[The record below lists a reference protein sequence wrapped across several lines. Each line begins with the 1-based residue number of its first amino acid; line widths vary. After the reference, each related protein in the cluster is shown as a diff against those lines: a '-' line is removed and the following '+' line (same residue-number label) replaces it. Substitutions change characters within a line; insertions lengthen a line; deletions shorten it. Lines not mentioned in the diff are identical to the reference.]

1 MSPKLISIVVLL
13 LLVVGLAVITPA
25 VAAPETPVLSGVETA
40 VATTTTVQQ
49 TDALTTTQSAPQ
61 PQENGSSSSSLPEGL
76 SRIFAS
82 LGLYIVTMFTMAI
95 GTEIVVDVFK
105 LAMGFKSKP
114 TAQKTLEEYEKVL
127 PGTLETLGLGA
138 EAKANLEMQ
147 WANMKEILAPVFK
160 AEQVIADLKEE
171 KFSAALE
178 IALGDADPS
187 DKLIA
192 TAAGIIKQQI
202 KSSLDKIQADSA
214 LGQAITNVVREKV
227 DDLINKLAA
236 QAINMTPEAFY
247 QQCMILLNG
256 ELATAVTSWTQTQIS
271 ELQEVSYETA
281 HNIIYVQLIP
291 MIHNSGFSQE
301 TEAKITRQ
309 LENFLQNIQT
319 SRHADV
325 YLETL
330 NKLLREVERQRDEL
344 ASHWRRWIWGI
355 VNRLRQ
361 LSWLSWLPNRENRK
375 LDPTIQHPGEAA
387 GKLLEIE
394 RRDKQEADSRA
405 QQLRLTSVVVG
416 IVLAYLLQ
424 IDSADLLRDL
434 FPQNASFLSMVLVP
448 QNAAFF
454 AWLGTK
460 LHITMYDLSAGVVL
474 TGLAASAGSG
484 FWHDQLSRLQTVKQ
498 STEAAYAAV
507 QTIQQQT
514 K

>member
-1 MSPKLISIVVLL
+1 MSPKLISVVVLL
-13 LLVVGLAVITPA
+13 LLVSGLVVIAPA
-25 VAAPETPVLSGVETA
+25 AAAPETA
-40 VATTTTVQQ
+40 VASGNGPIVQ
-49 TDALTTTQSAPQ
+49 TASATIPQ
-61 PQENGSSSSSLPEGL
+61 QQDNGSSSSLPEGL

-127 PGTLETLGLGA
+127 PGTLESLGLGA

-147 WANMKEILAPVFK
+147 WASMKEILTPVFK

-178 IALGDADPS
+178 LALGNADPS
-187 DKLIA
+187 DKLI
-192 TAAGIIKQQI
+192 TAAASIIRQQI
-202 KSSLDKIQADSA
+202 KSSLDKIQAETA
-214 LGQAITNVVREKV
+214 LGQALTNAAREKV
-227 DDLINKLAA
+227 DDLINELAEKA
-236 QAINMTPEAFY
+236 VDVTPEAFY

-256 ELATAVTSWTQTQIS
+256 ELATAVSTWTQTQIND
-271 ELQEVSYETA
+271 LQEVSYETA
-281 HNIIYVQLIP
+281 YNIIYTQLLP
-291 MIHNSGFSQE
+291 MVTNSGFNKE

-319 SRHADV
+319 SRHADI

-330 NKLLREVERQRDEL
+330 NKLLVEVELQRDEL
-344 ASHWRRWIWGI
+344 ASHWRKWFWGI
-355 VNRLRQ
+355 VDWLREKFG
-361 LSWLSWLPNRENRK
+361 WLAWLPNRENRG
-375 LDPTIQHPGEAA
+375 LDPVIKHPGDAA

-394 RRDKQEADSRA
+394 QRDKREADSRIL
-405 QQLRLTSVVVG
+405 QLRLTSVVVG
-416 IVLAYLLQ
+416 TVLAYLLQ

-434 FPQNASFLSMVLVP
+434 FPQNANFLSVALVRE
-448 QNAAFF
+448 NATFF
-454 AWLGTK
+454 VWLGGK
-460 LHITMYDLSAGVVL
+460 LNLTMHDLTAGVLL

-484 FWHDQLSRLQTVKQ
+484 FWHDQLSRLQKVKQ
-498 STEAAYAAV
+498 SAETAYTTI
-507 QTIQQQT
+507 QTIQQP

>member
-13 LLVVGLAVITPA
+13 LLVTGLTVIAPA
-25 VAAPETPVLSGVETA
+25 AAAPETAVLSSAEVA
-40 VATTTTVQQ
+40 VAPTAIQQ
-49 TDALTTTQSAPQ
+49 TGTRTTIQAAPQ
-61 PQENGSSSSSLPEGL
+61 PQQDSGSSSLPEGL

-127 PGTLETLGLGA
+127 PGTLESLGLGA

-147 WANMKEILAPVFK
+147 WANMKEILTPVFK

-178 IALGDADPS
+178 QAVGDADPS

-192 TAAGIIKQQI
+192 TSASIVKQQI
-202 KSSLDKIQADSA
+202 KSSLDKIQANSV
-214 LGQAITNVVREKV
+214 LGQAVTDAVRAKV
-227 DDLINKLAA
+227 DDLIDKLAGEA
-236 QAINMTPEAFY
+236 TDITPEAFY
-247 QQCMILLNG
+247 QQCMTLLNG
-256 ELATAVTSWTQTQIS
+256 ELATAVTTWTRTQIS

-281 HNIIYVQLIP
+281 ANIINVQLLP
-291 MIHNSGFSQE
+291 MIHNSGFNQE
-301 TEAKITRQ
+301 TTDKITRQ

-319 SRHADV
+319 SRHADI

-330 NKLLREVERQRDEL
+330 NKLLKEVERQRDEL

-355 VNRLRQ
+355 IDGLRERF
-361 LSWLSWLPNRENRK
+361 SWLSWLPNRENRK
-375 LDPTIQHPGEAA
+375 LDPTIQHPDEAA

-394 RRDKQEADSRA
+394 RRDKREADSRA
-405 QQLRLTSVVVG
+405 QQLRLTSVIVG

-448 QNAAFF
+448 HNAAFF
-454 AWLGTK
+454 TWLGAK

-484 FWHDQLSRLQTVKQ
+484 FWHDQLSRLESVKK
-498 STEAAYAAV
+498 SAEAAYSAI
-507 QTIQQQT
+507 QTIQQP

>member
-1 MSPKLISIVVLL
+1 MQKSISVIALL
-13 LLVVGLAVITPA
+13 LLLALGAFIAPVD
-25 VAAPETPVLSGVETA
+25 AAPT
-40 VATTTTVQQ
+40 
-49 TDALTTTQSAPQ
+49 APQ
-61 PQENGSSSSSLPEGL
+61 IADSGFVSQTVPTAAPQAQEEDGGSSLPEGL
-76 SRIFAS
+76 SQIFAS

-105 LAMGFKSKP
+105 LGMGFKSKP

-127 PGTLETLGLGA
+127 PGTLATLGLGA

-160 AEQVIADLKEE
+160 AEQVIANLKEE
-171 KFSAALE
+171 KFGAALE
-178 IALGDADPS
+178 VALGDADPS

-192 TAAGIIKQQI
+192 TAANIIKQQI
-202 KSSLDKIQADSA
+202 KDSLDKIQTGSA
-214 LGQAITNVVREKV
+214 LGQAVNNVVREKV
-227 DDLINKLAA
+227 DDLINKLAGDA
-236 QAINMTPEAFY
+236 MDVTPEAFY

-256 ELATAVTSWTQTQIS
+256 ELATAVTTWTQTQIN

-281 HNIIYVQLIP
+281 YNIINTQLLP
-291 MIHNSGFSQE
+291 MVHNSGFNKE

-319 SRHADV
+319 SRHADI

-344 ASHWRRWIWGI
+344 ASHWRKWFWGV
-355 VNRLRQ
+355 VNRLRARF
-361 LSWLSWLPNRENRK
+361 SWLSWLPDRQEGK
-375 LDPTIQHPGEAA
+375 LDPTIHHPGEAA

-394 RRDKQEADSRA
+394 RRDKREASSRA

-416 IVLAYLLQ
+416 TVLAYLLQ
-424 IDSADLLRDL
+424 IDSADLLGDL
-434 FPQNASFLSMVLVP
+434 FPRNSNFLSVILVGKESG
-448 QNAAFF
+448 FF
-454 AWLGTK
+454 IWLGSK
-460 LHITMYDLSAGVVL
+460 LSLTLHDLTAGVLL

-498 STEAAYAAV
+498 STEAAYAAI
-507 QTIQQQT
+507 QTIQQQ

>member
-1 MSPKLISIVVLL
+1 MSPKLISVVALL
-13 LLVVGLAVITPA
+13 LLIGGLAVITPA
-25 VAAPETPVLSGVETA
+25 AAAPETPVLSSVEVT
-40 VATTTTVQQ
+40 VAPATPLHQ
-49 TDALTTTQSAPQ
+49 TEAITTTQTAPQ
-61 PQENGSSSSSLPEGL
+61 PQEDDSSSSLPEGL

-178 IALGDADPS
+178 LALGDADPS

-192 TAAGIIKQQI
+192 SAASIIKQQI
-202 KSSLDKIQADSA
+202 KSSLDKIQAESA
-214 LGQAITNVVREKV
+214 LGQAVTNVVREKV
-227 DDLINKLAA
+227 DDLINELAGH
-236 QAINMTPEAFY
+236 AIDITPEAFY

-256 ELATAVTSWTQTQIS
+256 ELATAVTTWTQTQIS
-271 ELQEVSYETA
+271 ELQQVSYETA
-281 HNIIYVQLIP
+281 YNIINTQLLP
-291 MIHNSGFSQE
+291 MVHNSGFNKE
-301 TEAKITRQ
+301 TEDKITRQ
-309 LENFLQNIQT
+309 LENFLQNIRT

-330 NKLLREVERQRDEL
+330 NKLLKEVERQRDEL
-344 ASHWRRWIWGI
+344 ASHWRRWTWGVI
-355 VNRLRQ
+355 TWLRQ
-361 LSWLSWLPNRENRK
+361 KFSWLSWLPNREKRK

-394 RRDKQEADSRA
+394 RRDKREADSRV

-416 IVLAYLLQ
+416 IVLAYFLQ
-424 IDSADLLRDL
+424 IDSADLLGDL
-434 FPQNASFLSMVLVP
+434 FPSNANFLSVVLVRE
-448 QNAAFF
+448 NAALFT
-454 AWLGTK
+454 WLSSK
-460 LHITMYDLSAGVVL
+460 LSLTMHDLTAGVIL

-484 FWHDQLSRLQTVKQ
+484 FWHDQLSRLQSVKQ
-498 STEAAYAAV
+498 SAEAAYATI
-507 QTIQQQT
+507 QTIQQQ

>member
-1 MSPKLISIVVLL
+1 MSPKLISVVALL
-13 LLVVGLAVITPA
+13 LLVTGLAVITPA
-25 VAAPETPVLSGVETA
+25 AAAPDTA
-40 VATTTTVQQ
+40 VASNTIVQQ
-49 TDALTTTQSAPQ
+49 TDAITTIQAAPQ
-61 PQENGSSSSSLPEGL
+61 PQEDTGSSLPEGL

-127 PGTLETLGLGA
+127 PGTLESLGLGA

-147 WANMKEILAPVFK
+147 WANMKQILTPVFK

-171 KFSAALE
+171 NFSAALE
-178 IALGDADPS
+178 VAVGDSDPS
-187 DKLIA
+187 DNLIA
-192 TAAGIIKQQI
+192 TSASIIKQQI
-202 KSSLDKIQADSA
+202 KAALSKIQTESA
-214 LGQAITNVVREKV
+214 LGQAATHFMQEKV
-227 DDLINKLAA
+227 EDLIDKLAK
-236 QAINMTPEAFY
+236 QAIDITPEAFY
-247 QQCMILLNG
+247 QQCMTLLNG
-256 ELATAVTSWTQTQIS
+256 ELATAVTSWTQNQIS

-281 HNIIYVQLIP
+281 YNIVNTQLLP
-291 MIHNSGFSQE
+291 MVHNSGFNKE
-301 TEAKITRQ
+301 TEDKITLQ

-319 SRHADV
+319 SRHADI

-330 NKLLREVERQRDEL
+330 NKLLLEVERQRDQL
-344 ASHWRRWIWGI
+344 ASHWRRWTWRIIDW
-355 VNRLRQ
+355 LRAKA
-361 LSWLSWLPNRENRK
+361 SWLSWLPNRADRL
-375 LDPTIQHPGEAA
+375 LDPTIHRPDEAA

-394 RRDKQEADSRA
+394 RRDKREADSRI
-405 QQLRLTSVVVG
+405 QQMRLTSVVVG
-416 IVLAYLLQ
+416 TVLAYLLQ

-434 FPQNASFLSMVLVP
+434 FPQNASFLSMILVP

-454 AWLGTK
+454 TWLGTK

-484 FWHDQLSRLQTVKQ
+484 FWHDQLSRLQSVKQ
-498 STEAAYAAV
+498 SAEAAYTAI
-507 QTIQQQT
+507 QTIQQP

>member
-1 MSPKLISIVVLL
+1 MSPKLISVAALL
-13 LLVVGLAVITPA
+13 LLIVGLAVISPA
-25 VAAPETPVLSGVETA
+25 AAAPETAVPASSTTLVSQTNTA
-40 VATTTTVQQ
+40 A
-49 TDALTTTQSAPQ
+49 APQ
-61 PQENGSSSSSLPEGL
+61 PQEDSGSSLPEGL

-171 KFSAALE
+171 NFSAALE
-178 IALGDADPS
+178 AAVGVPDPS
-187 DKLIA
+187 DNLIA
-192 TAAGIIKQQI
+192 ASASIIKQQI
-202 KSSLDKIQADSA
+202 KETLNKIQAESA
-214 LGQAITNVVREKV
+214 LGQSATHVVQEKV
-227 DDLINKLAA
+227 ADLIDKLAE
-236 QAINMTPEAFY
+236 QAIDITPEVFY
-247 QQCMILLNG
+247 QQCMTVLNG
-256 ELATAVTSWTQTQIS
+256 ELATAVTTWTQSQIS

-281 HNIIYVQLIP
+281 YNIVNTQLLP
-291 MIHNSGFSQE
+291 MVHNSGFNKE
-301 TEAKITRQ
+301 TEDKITRQ

-319 SRHADV
+319 SRHADI

-330 NKLLREVERQRDEL
+330 NKLLLEVERQRDQL
-344 ASHWRRWIWGI
+344 ASHWRRWTWRMIDW
-355 VNRLRQ
+355 LRAKA
-361 LSWLSWLPNRENRK
+361 SWLSWLPNRANHL

-394 RRDKQEADSRA
+394 RRDKREADSRI
-405 QQLRLTSVVVG
+405 QQMRLTSVVVG
-416 IVLAYLLQ
+416 TVLAYLLQ

-434 FPQNASFLSMVLVP
+434 FPKNANFLSVALV
-448 QNAAFF
+448 QENAAFF
-454 AWLGTK
+454 TWLGSK
-460 LHITMYDLSAGVVL
+460 LSLTMHDLTAGVLL

-484 FWHDQLSRLQTVKQ
+484 FWHDQLSRLQSVKQ
-498 STEAAYAAV
+498 TAETAYAAV
-507 QTIQQQT
+507 QTIQQP